1 MGSLLQSLGGLG
13 REKLLIKW
21 KSTRWKLELAKDE
34 IPNNHVIAAATTKRC
49 SVMQEKLKQSGKQL
63 KETTNQLKV
72 LEESTARLSNALRSA
87 SASSRRKRKAWVD
100 CTTQY
105 KNHQKKKIKEDVKN
119 ALSFTETENFKPVKV
134 EVVN

>member
-1 MGSLLQSLGGLG
+1 MENGQSITIFGWP
-13 REKLLIKW
+13 W
-21 KSTRWKLELAKDE
+21 KRKVINQMEVYTVEIRTK

-49 SVMQEKLKQSGKQL
+49 SVVQEKLKQSGKQL

-105 KNHQKKKIKEDVKN
+105 KMPLALQKQKILSLSELKWLIR
-119 ALSFTETENFKPVKV
+119 ALRK
-134 EVVN
+134 